1 MGQDTNRGRDFG
13 RGPDVLPLDRD
24 MRPEGGW
31 ARAEEAARR
40 KKRALLEKQVRE
52 IEKRH
57 GVGQLTFG
65 VGVTVSDNQKE
76 RERRVVTD
84 ALGLRIDVHETVLA
98 YHGLRSEPNPPVPDF
113 DESEPF

>member
-1 MGQDTNRGRDFG
+1 M
-13 RGPDVLPLDRD
+13 LPLDRD
-24 MRPEGGW
+24 LRPEGGW
-31 ARAEEAARR
+31 ARADEPARR
-40 KKRALLEKQVRE
+40 KKRALLEKKVRE

-84 ALGLRIDVHETVLA
+84 ALGLRIDVHETILA
-98 YHGLRSEPNPPVPDF
+98 FHGLRSEPNPTVPDL
-113 DESEPF
+113 DDSEPF